1 MPLVFFYR
9 HTHLLDLFRIIS
21 CLKKLDPGNTKFGGE
36 PPMGDTIFS
45 GSKLSREIALKRGP
59 ADTPQNDKRVKR
71 DISVA
76 RNK

>member
-1 MPLVFFYR
+1 
-9 HTHLLDLFRIIS
+9 
-21 CLKKLDPGNTKFGGE
+21 
-36 PPMGDTIFS
+36 MGDTIFS